1 MGCFTPLPSPKIWR
15 VENSKE
21 ESKIKTKVEKIKYA
35 QQIISK
41 EPASGFRLHYTLYPL
56 MVYDAGE
63 PATISKWP

>member
-1 MGCFTPLPSPKIWR
+1 M
-15 VENSKE
+15 ENSKE